1 MSLLNDLDFGI
12 SELPRNYF
20 GYLNKL
26 EPARI
31 KKGLAEIETQG
42 FDNTELWNLD
52 TSLVSFLLPRLKVFK
67 TQKCSYPGD
76 LPNSEAWDRVL
87 DKMIV
92 GFEIY
97 LDSGNS
103 WGNTRINRQI
113 DLAFKLLALYIR
125 DLWY

>member
-1 MSLLNDLDFGI
+1 MSVLNDLDFSI
-12 SELPRNYF
+12 SKLPKNYA
-20 GYLNKL
+20 GHLNKL
-26 EPARI
+26 DFSRI

-52 TSLVSFLLPRLKVFK
+52 TSLVNFLLPRLKVFK

-76 LPNSEAWDRVL
+76 LPSGEAWDRIL

-103 WGNTRINRQI
+103 WGNTRKNRQI

-125 DLWY
+125 DLWD